1 MTVPQLAALC
11 FDARDPAAL
20 GVFWSAVLDR
30 DVSADGDGALLEAM
44 SDAEFPV
51 RFRPSV
57 EPKTTPNRYH
67 FDLTSASPEDQVA
80 LVERALAHGAQHLDV
95 GQRPE
100 ERHVVLADPEGNEFC
115 VIPSDNRFLAGTAAI
130 GALSGDG
137 TQRVG
142 YFWAEALGWP
152 LVWDEN
158 EETAIQS
165 PEGGT
170 KITWGG
176 PPVRPKAGVSRL
188 RFELGTRP
196 EELAGTV
203 ERLVA
208 LGASPAP
215 EGTTRDSDAAVVLT
229 DPDGNEFTVRALEP
243 LESGPRA
250 AER

>member
-1 MTVPQLAALC
+1 MSHPRLAALC

-20 GVFWSAVLDR
+20 GVFWSAVLRR
-30 DVSADGDGALLEAM
+30 DVAADGDGAVLEAM
-44 SDAEFPV
+44 HGTDFPV
-51 RFRPSV
+51 RFRPSL

-67 FDLTSASPEDQVA
+67 FDLTSSSPEDQAAIVD
-80 LVERALAHGAQHLDV
+80 RALAHGAQHLDV

-115 VIPSDNRFLAGTAAI
+115 VIASDNRFLAGTAAI

-137 TQRVG
+137 TERVG
-142 YFWAEALGWP
+142 HFWAEALGWP

-165 PEGGT
+165 PDGGT

-176 PPVRPKAGVSRL
+176 PPVRPKLGVSRL
-188 RFELGTRP
+188 RFELATPR
-196 EELAGTV
+196 ETLAETV

-208 LGASPAP
+208 LGASTADIPPSADDD
-215 EGTTRDSDAAVVLT
+215 GGVVLA
-229 DPDGNEFTVRALEP
+229 DPDGNEFTLLAL
-243 LESGPRA
+243 
-250 AER
+250 